1 MNISNSSNCS
11 FSFLGLTRL
20 TKRCNWDISVTPREA
35 STFKNPE
42 KDKYKFVN
50 CTSTPQPA
58 FLFQGWSTGPCQ
70 TELWWSFYNFDL
82 KSLTLIK
89 LALQRR
95 NEEVGQYNC
104 SVCCMSFVTLRELE
118 VNSLSGAIFDV
129 YETKSFYV
137 RQSRSHIFLS
147 MSRCLIYLG
156 SLFKF
161 SCAYFVHN
169 DFI

>member
-1 MNISNSSNCS
+1 MSQLQQQHAMMANQSRLNEYYSMLKFNMEQERLKKAQIEQQEKLQQFHQKMLINSMLQRSNPMV
-11 FSFLGLTRL
+11 R
-20 TKRCNWDISVTPREA
+20 
-35 STFKNPE
+35 
-42 KDKYKFVN
+42 
-50 CTSTPQPA
+50 
-58 FLFQGWSTGPCQ
+58 
-70 TELWWSFYNFDL
+70 FYNFDL

-118 VNSLSGAIFDV
+118 VNSFSGAIFDV

-137 RQSRSHIFLS
+137 RQSCSHIFLS
-147 MSRCLIYLG
+147 LSRCLIYLG